1 MNDLLRKIFIE
12 PFETMYALPDLFLQT
27 LWEGFVSGTL
37 YSLIALGFVL
47 IFKASG
53 VFNFAQG
60 IMVVFAALALVGI
73 HALGVPAYL
82 AVILTL
88 GVMALL
94 AFTIVR
100 VVMKPLVNQPEIIL
114 FMSTIGITFI
124 LIAGGQ
130 LIFGGE
136 PKAMITTELGLPTGA
151 SDWEVGGGVVIFQ
164 HIDIAAAIIAA
175 LLIAGLALF
184 FNKTKTGRALR
195 AVADDHQAA
204 LSVGISLEY
213 IWVVVWFAAG
223 VVALTAGILWAAK
236 SDVSFALQ
244 VVALKALPVL
254 VLGGFTSIPGAIIGG
269 LIIGFGEKLFDLY
282 WGSPILG
289 GGTESWFAFIIALI
303 FLLYRPEG
311 LFGEKLIERI

>member
-1 MNDLLRKIFIE
+1 MELLKQIFIE
-12 PFETMYALPDLFLQT
+12 PFETMYALPDLLLQT

-60 IMVVFAALALVGI
+60 IMVVFAALTLVGI
-73 HALGVPAYL
+73 HALGVPPFL
-82 AVILTL
+82 ALILTL
-88 GVMALL
+88 GVMGLL
-94 AFTIVR
+94 AYTVVR
-100 VVMKPLVNQPEIIL
+100 VVMKPLVNQPDIIL

-136 PKAMITTELGLPTGA
+136 PKAMITEELGLPTGS
-151 SDWEVGGGVVIFQ
+151 SDWEVGGGIVIFQ

-244 VVALKALPVL
+244 VIALKALPVL
-254 VLGGFTSIPGAIIGG
+254 VLGGFTSIPGAIVGG
-269 LIIGFGEKLFDLY
+269 LIIGFGEKLFELY

>member
-1 MNDLLRKIFIE
+1 MELLKQIFGE
-12 PFETMYALPDLFLQT
+12 PFEVMYALPDLLLQT

-60 IMVVFAALALVGI
+60 IMVVFAALILVGI
-73 HALGVPAYL
+73 HALGAPPFL
-82 AVILTL
+82 ALILTL
-88 GVMALL
+88 GVMTLL
-94 AFTIVR
+94 AYTVVR
-100 VVMKPLVNQPEIIL
+100 VVMKPLVNQPDIIL
-114 FMSTIGITFI
+114 FMSIIGITFI

-151 SDWEVGGGVVIFQ
+151 SDWEVGGGLVIFQ
-164 HIDIAAAIIAA
+164 HIDIAAAVIAA

-269 LIIGFGEKLFDLY
+269 LIIGIGEKLFDLY

>member
-1 MNDLLRKIFIE
+1 
-12 PFETMYALPDLFLQT
+12 
-27 LWEGFVSGTL
+27 
-37 YSLIALGFVL
+37 
-47 IFKASG
+47 
-53 VFNFAQG
+53 
-60 IMVVFAALALVGI
+60 MVVFAALVLVGI
-73 HALGVPAYL
+73 HALGVPAYVSL
-82 AVILTL
+82 ILTL

-94 AFTIVR
+94 AIVVVR
-100 VVMKPLVNQPEIIL
+100 LVMKPLVNQPDIIL

-130 LIFGGE
+130 LLFGGE
-136 PKAMITTELGLPTGA
+136 PKAMITEELGLPTGA

-164 HIDIAAAIIAA
+164 HIDIAAAIIAII
-175 LLIAGLALF
+175 LIAGLAIF
-184 FNKTKTGRALR
+184 FNKTRIGRALR

-204 LSVGISLEY
+204 LSVGISLEQ

-244 VVALKALPVL
+244 VIALKALPVL

-269 LIIGFGEKLFDLY
+269 LIIGLGEKIFDLY
-282 WGSPILG
+282 WGAPILG

>member
-1 MNDLLRKIFIE
+1 MELLNKIFIE

-60 IMVVFAALALVGI
+60 IMVVFAALVLVGI
-73 HALGVPAYL
+73 HALGVPAYISVL
-82 AVILTL
+82 LTL

-94 AFTIVR
+94 AFSVVR
-100 VVMKPLVNQPEIIL
+100 FVMKPLVNQPEIIL

-136 PKAMITTELGLPTGA
+136 PKAMITTELGLPTGS
-151 SDWEVGGGVVIFQ
+151 SDWEVGGGLVIFQ

-204 LSVGISLEY
+204 LSVGISLER
-213 IWVVVWFAAG
+213 IWVIVWFAAG

-244 VVALKALPVL
+244 VIALKALPVL

-311 LFGEKLIERI
+311 LFGEKHIERI

>member
-1 MNDLLRKIFIE
+1 MELLSKIFIE

-60 IMVVFAALALVGI
+60 IMVVFAALVLVGI
-73 HALGVPAYL
+73 HALGVPAYI
-82 AVILTL
+82 AVLLTL

-94 AFTIVR
+94 AMTVVR
-100 VVMKPLVNQPEIIL
+100 FVMKPLVNQPDIIL

-136 PKAMITTELGLPTGA
+136 PKAMITTELGLPTGS
-151 SDWEVGGGVVIFQ
+151 SDWEVGGGLVIFQ

-204 LSVGISLEY
+204 LSVGISLER
-213 IWVVVWFAAG
+213 IWVIVWFAAG

-244 VVALKALPVL
+244 VIALKALPVL

-311 LFGEKLIERI
+311 LFGEKHIERI

>member
-1 MNDLLRKIFIE
+1 MELLNKIFIE

-60 IMVVFAALALVGI
+60 IMVVFAALVLVGI
-73 HALGVPAYL
+73 HALGVPAYISVL
-82 AVILTL
+82 LTL

-94 AFTIVR
+94 AFSVVR
-100 VVMKPLVNQPEIIL
+100 FVMKPLVNQPEIIL

-136 PKAMITTELGLPTGA
+136 PKAMITTELGLPTGS
-151 SDWEVGGGVVIFQ
+151 SDWEVGGGLVIFQ

-175 LLIAGLALF
+175 LLIACLALF

-204 LSVGISLEY
+204 LSVGISLER
-213 IWVVVWFAAG
+213 IWVIVWFAAG

-244 VVALKALPVL
+244 VIALKALPVL

-311 LFGEKLIERI
+311 LFGEKHIERI

>member
-1 MNDLLRKIFIE
+1 MELLHNIFIS
-12 PFETMYALPDLFLQT
+12 PFLEMAALPDLLLQT

-60 IMVVFAALALVGI
+60 IMVVFAALTLVGI
-73 HALGVPAYL
+73 FALGVPAYVAL
-82 AVILTL
+82 FLTI
-88 GVMALL
+88 GIMGIL
-94 AFTIVR
+94 AFTVERLILR
-100 VVMKPLVNQPEIIL
+100 HMVNQPDIIL
-114 FMSTIGITFI
+114 FMSTIGLTFI

-136 PKAMITTELGLPTGA
+136 PKAMITEELGLPTG
-151 SDWEVGGGVVIFQ
+151 SSVWEVFGGIVIFQ
-164 HIDIAAAIIAA
+164 HIDIAAAVIAFI
-175 LLIAGLALF
+175 LIVCLAIF
-184 FNKTKTGRALR
+184 FNKTRIGRALR

-204 LSVGISLEY
+204 LSVGISLNQ
-213 IWVVVWFAAG
+213 IWVIVWFAAG
-223 VVALTAGILWAAK
+223 IVALTTGILWAAK

-244 VVALKALPVL
+244 VIALKALPVL

-282 WGSPILG
+282 WGVPLLG

>member
-1 MNDLLRKIFIE
+1 MELFRQIFIE
-12 PFETMYALPDLFLQT
+12 PFETMYALPDLLLQT

-60 IMVVFAALALVGI
+60 IMVVFAALTLVGI
-73 HALGVPAYL
+73 HALGVPPFL
-82 AVILTL
+82 ALILTL
-88 GVMALL
+88 GVMGLL
-94 AFTIVR
+94 AYTVVR
-100 VVMKPLVNQPEIIL
+100 VVMKPLVNQPDIIL

-136 PKAMITTELGLPTGA
+136 PKAMITEELGLPTGS
-151 SDWEVGGGVVIFQ
+151 SDWEIGGGIVIFQ
-164 HIDIAAAIIAA
+164 HIDIAAAVIAA

-244 VVALKALPVL
+244 VIALKALPVL
-254 VLGGFTSIPGAIIGG
+254 VLGGFTSIPGAIVGG
-269 LIIGFGEKLFDLY
+269 LIIGFGEKLFELY

>member
-1 MNDLLRKIFIE
+1 MELLSKIFIE

-27 LWEGFVSGTL
+27 LWEGFVSG
-37 YSLIALGFVL
+37 
-47 IFKASG
+47 

-60 IMVVFAALALVGI
+60 IMVVFAALVLVGI
-73 HALGVPAYL
+73 HALGVPAYISVL
-82 AVILTL
+82 VTL

-94 AFTIVR
+94 ALTVVR
-100 VVMKPLVNQPEIIL
+100 FVMKPLVNQPDIIL

-136 PKAMITTELGLPTGA
+136 PKAMITTELGLPTGS
-151 SDWEVGGGVVIFQ
+151 SDWEVGGGLVIFQ

-204 LSVGISLEY
+204 LSVGISLER
-213 IWVVVWFAAG
+213 IWVIVWFAAG

-244 VVALKALPVL
+244 VIALKALPVL

-269 LIIGFGEKLFDLY
+269 LIIGLGEKLFDLY

>member
-1 MNDLLRKIFIE
+1 MNDLLRQIFIE

-60 IMVVFAALALVGI
+60 IMVVFAALCLVGI

-82 AVILTL
+82 AVVLTL

-94 AFTIVR
+94 AFTVVR

-136 PKAMITTELGLPTGA
+136 PKAMITEELGLPTGA
-151 SDWEVGGGVVIFQ
+151 SDWEVGGGIVIFQ

-213 IWVVVWFAAG
+213 IWGVVWFAAG

>member
-1 MNDLLRKIFIE
+1 MSDLFRKIFID

-60 IMVVFAALALVGI
+60 IMVVFAALCLVGI

-94 AFTIVR
+94 AFTVVR

-136 PKAMITTELGLPTGA
+136 PKAMITQELGLPTGV
-151 SDWEVGGGVVIFQ
+151 SDWEVGGGIVIFQ
-164 HIDIAAAIIAA
+164 HIDIAAAVIAA